1 MRRARAEA
9 AGDAASYERVERLST
24 REAVVVGRLR
34 DDLERT
40 GRPWLEVADEP
51 DWDVVRRWVE
61 ETLDLGSVP
70 RLEAGSALSA
80 QRRYE
85 NDAIAT
91 QVRLWRTSVG
101 LTDPLVLD
109 FACECGTS
117 GCRDVWR
124 GTYEEYDESRRSTN
138 GIVSPSRT

>member
-1 MRRARAEA
+1 
-9 AGDAASYERVERLST
+9 
-24 REAVVVGRLR
+24 
-34 DDLERT
+34 
-40 GRPWLEVADEP
+40 
-51 DWDVVRRWVE
+51 
-61 ETLDLGSVP
+61 VP

-91 QVRLWRTSVG
+91 QVRLWQASAG

-109 FACECGTS
+109 FACECGRL

-124 GTYEEYDESRRSTN
+124 GTSEDYDESRRSTN
-138 GIVSPSRT
+138 AVVSPSRT